1 MSSNGNS
8 PMLLAYY
15 PHLLGQDLQLP
26 ANSLLS
32 QQVFRHISLGLHS
45 LVCEPLQASHLGCS
59 ITKTV
64 DITILGYS
72 PQAPKTTKLY
82 WSQEEPRCPL
92 GVTPSSTCLGSS
104 VYKLVKQLFQLLL
117 MTLCLS
123 VSLSQSVSV
132 SVPIFLSLSLI
143 DVQGAEPD

>member
-1 MSSNGNS
+1 
-8 PMLLAYY
+8 MLLAYY

-26 ANSLLS
+26 ANSLLF
-32 QQVFRHISLGLHS
+32 QKVFRGISLGLHS

-72 PQAPKTTKLY
+72 PQAPKTAKLY

-92 GVTPSSTCLGSS
+92 GVALSSTCLGSS

-117 MTLCLS
+117 MTLSLSLS
-123 VSLSQSVSV
+123 VSVCLCLC
-132 SVPIFLSLSLI
+132 PNLSLSLT
-143 DVQGAEPD
+143 DLCSGS